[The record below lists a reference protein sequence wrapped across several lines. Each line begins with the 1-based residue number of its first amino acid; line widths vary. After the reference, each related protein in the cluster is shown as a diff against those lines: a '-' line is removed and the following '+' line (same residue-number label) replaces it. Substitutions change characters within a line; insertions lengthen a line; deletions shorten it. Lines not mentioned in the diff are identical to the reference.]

1 MNKQYIYSQIQRGYE
16 LERDKND
23 KLLQKRRQELY
34 ARLPVLKEIETRLA
48 ELGLKLTRLT
58 VLHSG
63 KSELDAVSKEIAALN
78 AKKLAALAT
87 LTSEGIDESYL
98 QPIYTCEKCKD
109 TGYIGNEK
117 CACMKK
123 KLIDYY
129 YNASNLSKVLEY
141 ENFSKFKLTHY
152 SDERLGDLPSPRENI
167 EEILQNIKKT
177 LSSDNIKYFNYYFY
191 GNSGLGKTF
200 MCSCIAKY
208 LLDRGYSVIYMTA
221 YSLAGLLEQNRFHRD
236 EYENVSEA
244 VAMLFDSD
252 LLIIDDLGTE
262 PSTSIT
268 AAEFFNVIN
277 TRLIN
282 KRSTVISSNLST
294 EKLLTIYSDR
304 VVSRIIGNY
313 NINYFYGE
321 DIRMK

>member
-1 MNKQYIYSQIQRGYE
+1 MNKQYIYSQIQREYE

-23 KLLQKRRQELY
+23 NRLRERKQALY
-34 ARLPVLKEIETRLA
+34 NRLPVLKEIDSKLS
-48 ELGLKLTRLT
+48 ELGLKLTRLA
-58 VLHSG
+58 VFHAG
-63 KSELDAVSKEIAALN
+63 QSEMDAVSKEIAALN
-78 AKKLAALAT
+78 AKKLAALA
-87 LTSEGIDESYL
+87 SEGIDESYL
-98 QPIYTCEKCKD
+98 LPIYTCKKCKD
-109 TGYIGNEK
+109 TGYIGNTK

-141 ENFSKFKLTHY
+141 ENFSKFQLTHY
-152 SDERLGDLPSPRENI
+152 SDEQPGNMPSPRENI
-167 EEILQNIKKT
+167 KEILQRIKTT
-177 LSSDNIKYFNYYFY
+177 LSSDNINYFNYYFY

-208 LLDRGYSVIYMTA
+208 LLDRGYSVIYMTS
-221 YSLAGLLEQNRFHRD
+221 YSLAGLLEQNRFHHD
-236 EYENVSEA
+236 ELENAAEA
-244 VAMLFDSD
+244 VDMLFDAD

-268 AAEFFNVIN
+268 TAEFFNVIN

-282 KRSTVISSNLST
+282 RRSTVISSNLST
-294 EKLLTIYSDR
+294 EKLIPLYSDR

-313 NINYFYGE
+313 DIHYFYGD